1 MKNKLKA
8 IGSAFLYTGIYVL
21 MQVFVSFQFMSIFS
35 IKILLSNIN
44 ELYNNNIYAL
54 ESLYKDLLQFT
65 IPILIIAGIIAIVI
79 SFGIY
84 SYFNKKPFTQL
95 KLKKINVS
103 YVIIAILLFIPV
115 MGLSNFIVD
124 MVLKIFPNGYSAY
137 VDTII
142 KPMEN
147 TPILILILGVGIIA
161 PIVEELI
168 FRGFIFSRLRN
179 AFSIWSAIIIQGVF
193 FAIFHGNIIQ
203 MSYAFFIGIILG
215 ILVYKSNS
223 LYPAIILHILNNT
236 MSVFSDFNFDNFL
249 YYLLPIIAIIMVV
262 LIIFDKQIV
271 NVYKSKSI

>member
-1 MKNKLKA
+1 MKNKFKA

-21 MQVFVSFQFMSIFS
+21 MQVFVSFKFMSIFS
-35 IKILLSNIN
+35 FKILLSNIS
-44 ELYNNNIYAL
+44 ELYNNNIDAL
-54 ESLYKDLLQFT
+54 DGLYKNLLQFT
-65 IPILIIAGIIAIVI
+65 IPILIIAGIISIVI

-84 SYFNKKPFTQL
+84 GYFNKKPFNQL

-124 MVLKIFPNGYSAY
+124 MVLKIFPNGYSTY

-147 TPILILILGVGIIA
+147 TPIVILILGVGIIA

-168 FRGFIFSRLRN
+168 FRGFVFARLRSV
-179 AFSIWSAIIIQGVF
+179 FSIWSAIIIQAIF
-193 FAIFHGNIIQ
+193 FAVFHGNIIQ
-203 MSYAFFIGIILG
+203 ISYAFFIGIILG

-236 MSVFSDFNFDNFL
+236 MSVFSDLNFDNFL